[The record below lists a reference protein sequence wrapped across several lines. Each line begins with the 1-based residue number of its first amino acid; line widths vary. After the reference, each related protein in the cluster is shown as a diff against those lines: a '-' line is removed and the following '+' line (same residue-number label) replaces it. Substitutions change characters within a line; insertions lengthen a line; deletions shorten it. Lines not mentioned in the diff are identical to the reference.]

1 MEQIISY
8 GYRKRLR
15 PGIDSPL
22 LIFCSFPVC
31 SMRIRT
37 TSIKE
42 EFFASVACSFIS
54 RSTTVRPD
62 ETLPDGKVF

>member
-8 GYRKRLR
+8 GYRKLLR

-22 LIFCSFPVC
+22 LTFRSFPVC

-42 EFFASVACSFIS
+42 EFFCFRRLFFYFAFDYSW
-54 RSTTVRPD
+54 T
-62 ETLPDGKVF
+62 